1 MQMSFGLNV
10 AYIWL
15 FHFPCDGHLAYT
27 GQIHVCGVMAICAY
41 ASMWHLHVMY
51 MNCAAK
57 CHMGAIN
64 TPFSLSRWIPGDK
77 STYMSVV
84 CHVASM
90 CCATWEA
97 KWTARHRRLRIWN
110 CLYWQKKACCKQNK
124 MSCLLIFVHCFKIY
138 CSVVATK
145 GSLFVGTEA
154 FLDQRLSWQPPFL
167 LCSFSFLFRD

>member
-1 MQMSFGLNV
+1 
-10 AYIWL
+10 
-15 FHFPCDGHLAYT
+15 
-27 GQIHVCGVMAICAY
+27 
-41 ASMWHLHVMY
+41 MWHTYGFSTFHVMDTWHTQGKSMFVVLWPSALMQVCDINLHVMY